1 MAIEFGAILKLKDE
15 FTKVAKAA
23 NDKTTMLGK
32 SIGGVKKV
40 GGIAFK
46 GLLIGGAAAV
56 GIMGASVKKF
66 ADFESAMLDM
76 KSVYD
81 PSEIPDGLY
90 KNMTDQAKQLGASTK
105 FSAQEAA
112 QGMKELAAAGM
123 KPDQVM
129 KAIAGTLDLA
139 AAGEME
145 VAAAS
150 EIVSNGLNMFGMSA
164 DKAGHFAD
172 VLAKAGAL
180 GSLSVE
186 DMGNSLK
193 YVGPVAAAA
202 GYSLES
208 VSGALVA
215 LSNNGIKGE
224 QGGTVLRGILTN
236 LVAPSIQAAKQLKT
250 LGMTVTDAAGRM
262 KPMSQIVD
270 DFKNKTAN
278 LTESQRLAA
287 ATTLV
292 GKTNLAGFL
301 ALVKTGGATIDKYTN
316 QLIGA
321 DGAAKAMAAIKM
333 GGLSGAWELMMGSID
348 GVFISLGER
357 LAPAMVSFSSLMSK
371 IADGTNGIF
380 KIADAWDL
388 VSQGM
393 NGPVVDM
400 KEMQGLLDG
409 FNMFTGFDI
418 KMPDFMKLTTGF
430 GTMSTS
436 FQTMLSDLGTSAMIM
451 IQPILDAFGIN
462 ATSNVDLLSAA
473 FTGLGATFTAIGAVV
488 AFLAPI
494 VGTLVETIIAIA
506 EPIIAIVTPA
516 FQSLMQTIA
525 EAQPLWDFLGS
536 TLVVIGGILGNVIG
550 VAIAWTIME
559 FQRMIAILNVVA
571 KVAGPPLTA
580 VFKAIGE
587 GVSKVAGFISGLI
600 SKVQELIKSFSNV
613 KVPSWVSSGVSFAGN
628 LLGGGKKATK
638 KFSGISNVTRD
649 EMPALLHKGERVLTR
664 DENRRFSESNREQ
677 GAIMTSGGATTNSN
691 TTIINMGGAK
701 ITSTSGN
708 KQDTINKIL
717 EHLMPQLEAALD
729 TGGRA

>member
-23 NDKTTMLGK
+23 NDKTTALGK

-145 VAAAS
+145 VATAS

-236 LVAPSIQAAKQLKT
+236 LVAPSTQAAKQLKT

-301 ALVKTGGATIDKYTN
+301 ALVKTGGAALDKYTN

-357 LAPAMVSFSSLMSK
+357 LAPAMVGFASLMSK

-393 NGPVVDM
+393 NGPAVDM

-430 GTMSTS
+430 GTMSTG
-436 FQTMLSDLGTSAMIM
+436 FQTMLSDLGAAAMVM

-462 ATSNVDLLSAA
+462 ATSNVDILNAA
-473 FTGLGATFTAIGAVV
+473 FTGLGATFTAIGAVIE
-488 AFLAPI
+488 FLAPI

-506 EPIIAIVTPA
+506 EPIIAAVMPA

-536 TLVVIGGILGNVIG
+536 TLVMIGGILGDVIG
-550 VAIAWTIME
+550 VAVALVILHVQGLIAVFNEI
-559 FQRMIAILNVVA
+559 A
-571 KVAGPPLTA
+571 KVAGPPLQA
-580 VFKAIGE
+580 IFKGIGDVINNVVKY
-587 GVSKVAGFISGLI
+587 VSDLIKKVG
-600 SKVQELIKSFSNV
+600 ELIASFGKV
-613 KVPSWVSSGVSFAGN
+613 KVPDLGGLF
-628 LLGGGKKATK
+628 GGGKKGNPTK

>member
-23 NDKTTMLGK
+23 NDKTTTLGK
-32 SIGGVKKV
+32 SIDGVRKV

-129 KAIAGTLDLA
+129 KAISGTLDLA

-164 DKAGHFAD
+164 DKAAHFAD

-236 LVAPSIQAAKQLKT
+236 LVAPSTQAAKQLKT

-301 ALVKTGGATIDKYTN
+301 ALVKTGGAALDKYTN

-357 LAPAMVSFSSLMSK
+357 LAPAMVGFASLMSK

-393 NGPVVDM
+393 NGPAVDM

-436 FQTMLSDLGTSAMIM
+436 FQTMLSDLGAAAMVM

-462 ATSNVDLLSAA
+462 ATSNVDVLNAA
-473 FTGLGATFTAIGAVV
+473 FTGLGETFTAIGAVV

-506 EPIIAIVTPA
+506 EPIIAAVMPA

-525 EAQPLWDFLGS
+525 GSQPLWDFLGS
-536 TLVVIGGILGNVIG
+536 TLVLIGGILGKVIG
-550 VAIAWTIME
+550 VAIALVILHV
-559 FQRMIAILNVVA
+559 QGLIAAFNEIA
-571 KVAGPPLTA
+571 KVAGPPLQA
-580 VFKAIGE
+580 IFKSIGD
-587 GVSKVAGFISGLI
+587 VVNKVAKYVSDLI
-600 SKVQELIKSFSNV
+600 KKVGELIASFGKV
-613 KVPSWVSSGVSFAGN
+613 KVPDLGGLF
-628 LLGGGKKATK
+628 GGGKKGNPTK

>member
-32 SIGGVKKV
+32 SIGEVKKV

-180 GSLSVE
+180 GSLSVQ

-202 GYSLES
+202 GWSLES

-224 QGGTVLRGILTN
+224 QGGTVLRGVLTK
-236 LVAPSIQAAKQLKT
+236 LVAPSKEASKMMQ
-250 LGMTVTDAAGRM
+250 GMGFSVVDSAGKM
-262 KPMSQIVD
+262 KSLSKIVD
-270 DFKNKTAN
+270 EFNAKSAN
-278 LTESQRLAA
+278 MTESQRLAA
-287 ATTLV
+287 VTTLV
-292 GKTNLAGFL
+292 GTTNMAGFL
-301 ALVKTGGATIDKYTN
+301 ALLKTGGAALDKYTN
-316 QLIGA
+316 DLIGA

-333 GGLSGAWELMMGSID
+333 GGLGGAFELMMGSID

-357 LAPAMVSFSSLMSK
+357 LAPAMVTFAGLMSK

-380 KIADAWDL
+380 KIADA
-388 VSQGM
+388 
-393 NGPVVDM
+393 
-400 KEMQGLLDG
+400 
-409 FNMFTGFDI
+409 
-418 KMPDFMKLTTGF
+418 
-430 GTMSTS
+430 
-436 FQTMLSDLGTSAMIM
+436 
-451 IQPILDAFGIN
+451 
-462 ATSNVDLLSAA
+462 
-473 FTGLGATFTAIGAVV
+473 
-488 AFLAPI
+488 
-494 VGTLVETIIAIA
+494 
-506 EPIIAIVTPA
+506 
-516 FQSLMQTIA
+516 
-525 EAQPLWDFLGS
+525 
-536 TLVVIGGILGNVIG
+536 
-550 VAIAWTIME
+550 
-559 FQRMIAILNVVA
+559 
-571 KVAGPPLTA
+571 
-580 VFKAIGE
+580 
-587 GVSKVAGFISGLI
+587 
-600 SKVQELIKSFSNV
+600 
-613 KVPSWVSSGVSFAGN
+613 
-628 LLGGGKKATK
+628 
-638 KFSGISNVTRD
+638 
-649 EMPALLHKGERVLTR
+649 
-664 DENRRFSESNREQ
+664 
-677 GAIMTSGGATTNSN
+677 
-691 TTIINMGGAK
+691 
-701 ITSTSGN
+701 
-708 KQDTINKIL
+708 
-717 EHLMPQLEAALD
+717 
-729 TGGRA
+729 

>member
-23 NDKTTMLGK
+23 NDKTTVLGK
-32 SIGGVKKV
+32 TLGGVGKA
-40 GGIAFK
+40 GSLAFK

-90 KNMTDQAKQLGASTK
+90 QNMTDQAKQLGASTK

-180 GSLSVE
+180 GSLSVQ

-202 GYSLES
+202 GWSLES

-224 QGGTVLRGILTN
+224 QGGTVLRGVLTK
-236 LVAPSIQAAKQLKT
+236 LVAPSKEASKMMK
-250 LGMTVTDAAGRM
+250 GMGFSVVDSAGKM
-262 KPMSQIVD
+262 KSLSKIVD
-270 DFKNKTAN
+270 EFNAKSAN
-278 LTESQRLAA
+278 MTESQRLAA
-287 ATTLV
+287 VTTLV
-292 GKTNLAGFL
+292 GTTNMAGFL
-301 ALVKTGGATIDKYTN
+301 ALLKTGGAALDKYTN
-316 QLIGA
+316 DLIGA

-333 GGLSGAWELMMGSID
+333 GGLGGAFELMMGSID

-357 LAPAMVSFSSLMSK
+357 LAPAMVTFAGLMSK

-393 NGPVVDM
+393 NGPAVDM

-430 GTMSTS
+430 GTMSTGFKS
-436 FQTMLSDLGTSAMIM
+436 MLSDLGTSAMVM

-462 ATSNVDLLSAA
+462 ATSNVDILNAA

-550 VAIAWTIME
+550 VAVALVILHVQSLIAAFNKI
-559 FQRMIAILNVVA
+559 V
-571 KVAGPPLTA
+571 KVAGPPLQA
-580 VFKAIGE
+580 IFKGIGDVVNNVAKY
-587 GVSKVAGFISGLI
+587 VSNLINKV
-600 SKVQELIKSFSNV
+600 VELIASFGKV
-613 KVPSWVSSGVSFAGN
+613 KVPDLGGLF
-628 LLGGGKKATK
+628 GGGKKATK

-677 GAIMTSGGATTNSN
+677 GMVMTSGGATTNSN

>member
-23 NDKTTMLGK
+23 NDKTTALGK

-164 DKAGHFAD
+164 DKAAHFAD

-236 LVAPSIQAAKQLKT
+236 LVAPSTQAAKQLKT

-301 ALVKTGGATIDKYTN
+301 ALVKTGGAALDKYTN

-333 GGLSGAWELMMGSID
+333 GGLGGAFELMMGSID

-357 LAPAMVSFSSLMSK
+357 LAPAMVTFAGLMSK

-393 NGPVVDM
+393 NGPTVDM

-436 FQTMLSDLGTSAMIM
+436 FQTMLSDLGAAAMVM

-462 ATSNVDLLSAA
+462 ATSNVDVLNAA
-473 FTGLGATFTAIGAVV
+473 FTGLGATFTAIGAVIGG
-488 AFLAPI
+488 LAPI
-494 VGTLVETIIAIA
+494 VGMLVATIVSIA
-506 EPIIAIVTPA
+506 EPIIAAVMPA

-525 EAQPLWDFLGS
+525 GSQPLWDLLS
-536 TLVVIGGILGNVIG
+536 SVLTTIGGILGAVVG
-550 VAIAWTIME
+550 VAIALVILHVQGLIAVFNKIAKVVGPP
-559 FQRMIAILNVVA
+559 FQAIFKGIGDVVNNVA
-571 KVAGPPLTA
+571 KY
-580 VFKAIGE
+580 
-587 GVSKVAGFISGLI
+587 VSNLINKVG
-600 SKVQELIKSFSNV
+600 ELIASFGKV
-613 KVPSWVSSGVSFAGN
+613 KVPDLGGLF
-628 LLGGGKKATK
+628 GGGKKGNPTK

>member
-164 DKAGHFAD
+164 DKAAHFAD

-236 LVAPSIQAAKQLKT
+236 LVAPSTQAAKQLKT

-301 ALVKTGGATIDKYTN
+301 ALVKTGGAALDKYTN

-357 LAPAMVSFSSLMSK
+357 LAPAMVGFASLMSK

-393 NGPVVDM
+393 NGPAVDM

-430 GTMSTS
+430 GTMSTG
-436 FQTMLSDLGTSAMIM
+436 FQTMLSDLGAAAMVM

-462 ATSNVDLLSAA
+462 ATSNVDILNAA

-536 TLVVIGGILGNVIG
+536 TLVVIGGILGTVIG
-550 VAIAWTIME
+550 VAVKLVILHIQGLIAVFNEI
-559 FQRMIAILNVVA
+559 V
-571 KVAGPPLTA
+571 KVAGPPLQA
-580 VFKAIGE
+580 IFKGIGDVVNNVIKY
-587 GVSKVAGFISGLI
+587 VSDLIKKVG
-600 SKVQELIKSFSNV
+600 ELIASFGKV
-613 KVPSWVSSGVSFAGN
+613 KVPN
-628 LLGGGKKATK
+628 LGGLFGGGKKENPTK

>member
-32 SIGGVKKV
+32 SIGEVKKV

-150 EIVSNGLNMFGMSA
+150 EIVSNGLNMFAMSA

-236 LVAPSIQAAKQLKT
+236 LVAPSTQAAKQLKK

-301 ALVKTGGATIDKYTN
+301 ALVKTGGAALDKYTN

-333 GGLSGAWELMMGSID
+333 GGLSGAFELMMGSID

-357 LAPAMVSFSSLMSK
+357 LAPAMVGFASLMSK

-393 NGPVVDM
+393 NGPATDM

-430 GTMSTS
+430 GEMTSS
-436 FQTMLSDLGTSAMIM
+436 FQTMLSNLGAAAMVM

-473 FTGLGATFTAIGAVV
+473 FTGLGATFTAIGAVIGGI
-488 AFLAPI
+488 API
-494 VGTLVETIIAIA
+494 VGMLVATIVSIA
-506 EPIIAIVTPA
+506 EPIIAAVMPA

-525 EAQPLWDFLGS
+525 GSQPLWDLLS
-536 TLVVIGGILGNVIG
+536 SVLTTIGGILGAVVG
-550 VAIAWTIME
+550 VAIALVILHV
-559 FQRMIAILNVVA
+559 QGLIAVFNEIA
-571 KVAGPPLTA
+571 KVAGPPLQA
-580 VFKAIGE
+580 IFKGIGDVVNNVAKY
-587 GVSKVAGFISGLI
+587 VSDLINKVG
-600 SKVQELIKSFSNV
+600 ELIASFGKV
-613 KVPSWVSSGVSFAGN
+613 KIPDLGGLF
-628 LLGGGKKATK
+628 GGGKKGNPTK

-677 GAIMTSGGATTNSN
+677 GMVMTSGGATTNSN

>member
-32 SIGGVKKV
+32 SIGEVKKV

-236 LVAPSIQAAKQLKT
+236 LVAPSTQAAKQLKT

-301 ALVKTGGATIDKYTN
+301 ALVKTGGAALDKYTN

-333 GGLSGAWELMMGSID
+333 GGLGGAFELMMGSID

-357 LAPAMVSFSSLMSK
+357 LAPAMVGFASLMSK

-393 NGPVVDM
+393 NGPAVDM

-418 KMPDFMKLTTGF
+418 KMPDFMQLVTGF
-430 GTMSTS
+430 GEMSTG
-436 FQTMLSDLGTSAMIM
+436 FKTMLSDLGTSAMVM
-451 IQPILDAFGIN
+451 IQPILDAFGIS

-473 FTGLGATFTAIGAVV
+473 FTGLGATFTAIGEVV

-536 TLVVIGGILGNVIG
+536 TLVVIGGILGKVIG
-550 VAIAWTIME
+550 VAVALAISHIQGLIAVFNEIVK
-559 FQRMIAILNVVA
+559 VV
-571 KVAGPPLTA
+571 GPPLQA
-580 VFKAIGE
+580 IFKGIGD
-587 GVSKVAGFISGLI
+587 VVNKVAKYISDLI
-600 SKVQELIKSFSNV
+600 KKVGELIASFGKV
-613 KVPSWVSSGVSFAGN
+613 KVPDLGGLF
-628 LLGGGKKATK
+628 GGGKKGNPTK

-717 EHLMPQLEAALD
+717 EYLMPQLEAALD